1 MSRSFFINW
10 IKGGLGSGACIMK
23 VTMRMGLNV
32 VLNIRSFWLWNCMN
46 VMVIC
51 EWERVWATFEVVDG
65 RIACRY
71 YLTLV

>member
-1 MSRSFFINW
+1 MGRRKISRSFFINW
-10 IKGGLGSGACIMK
+10 IKDGLGPGTCIMK

-51 EWERVWATFEVVDG
+51 GVGGCLGDF
-65 RIACRY
+65 
-71 YLTLV
+71 